1 MSICLKHNFSS
12 ALLVLGSAL
21 LSFHFERVVELFRGC
36 PICVC
41 VGPAETGKTTAI
53 LAALSLC
60 GSTESSYYVK
70 GTNAFFLQRSAEC
83 TLPFGIDDPQNSS
96 SSSSKTNRLDLPE
109 LIVDLYNA
117 GKSANLVKGSKK
129 PKSVPLVASN
139 YDLLSREDRLQFTC
153 YIIILVLEREMQIAF
168 YAYKIGVALHRS
180 IIKVLYNVR
189 QGTWYFLCT
198 HTCLCAAFLLSDTS
212 PELP

>member
-1 MSICLKHNFSS
+1 MSKVKVHLPSRDLCPVIHTPLLADPKNALSHLLHLMSKHNFSR
-12 ALLVLGSAL
+12 SAL

-109 LIVDLYNA
+109 LI
-117 GKSANLVKGSKK
+117 KK
-129 PKSVPLVASN
+129 PKSP
-139 YDLLSREDRLQFTC
+139 T
-153 YIIILVLEREMQIAF
+153 
-168 YAYKIGVALHRS
+168 K
-180 IIKVLYNVR
+180 
-189 QGTWYFLCT
+189 
-198 HTCLCAAFLLSDTS
+198 
-212 PELP
+212 P